1 MTQQEYSQRVRNDI
15 VFFTKNE
22 LGIDFSKAQEI
33 WVTNSTKLV
42 NILTPGNQWGKTLT
56 EAIKHIHH
64 AFTKKTLD
72 GRLATPEE
80 WLRAEYETLNF
91 GLTYEIAKP
100 VKDYI
105 TKIVEGELLITE
117 KSGHSHF
124 NDSKLKGWAIVEN
137 KDNPLPQITWYNGS
151 KTLFR
156 SYDQM
161 GASFKA
167 RRLAFVSGDECG
179 DIPDLI
185 TFVNGTLLPRVV
197 AMRGSIDLIGT
208 PQANK
213 SEDYQRMVQEAKEDP
228 DEQYYYQGG
237 SMYENDFL
245 PREAIAAIERVAD
258 PEMRKQIIYGEF
270 VSTGEKFFAWDEISN
285 AVDPYIKLLDRARG
299 GKYLCAVDFSA
310 AEDYTVIM
318 VVDYS
323 MEPYR
328 VVYHQRFKGKKVSIP
343 MQYELVKD
351 VCRRFNARLIIDSS
365 ALGGKNALAQLGS
378 SNPISFNF
386 TPKSKAEM
394 LSSLKI
400 AFQGGQSEKFRRDLV
415 EEGGIQKDMNQN
427 WGLIRIPEIPELIR
441 ELQNYRLDDENIKN
455 DQVMTLGMAIHWIEL
470 RRPKKHRSV
479 IDIDLLAL

>member
-1 MTQQEYSQRVRNDI
+1 MNPQEYSQRVRDDI
-15 VFFTKNE
+15 QFFAKSE
-22 LGIDFSKAQEI
+22 LGIDLTEAQGI
-33 WVTNSTKLV
+33 WVQNSTKLI

-56 EAIKHIHH
+56 EAIKHIYH
-64 AFTKKTLD
+64 AITKKTLT
-72 GRLATPEE
+72 GRIASPEE
-80 WLRAEYETLNF
+80 WLKAEYETLNF

-105 TKIVEGELLITE
+105 AKIVEGELLVTTRE
-117 KSGHSHF
+117 GHSYF

-179 DIPDLI
+179 DIPDLN

-208 PQANK
+208 PQADK
-213 SEDYQRMVQEAKEDP
+213 SEDYQKMVQEAKDDPEDL
-228 DEQYYYQGG
+228 YYYQGG
-237 SMYENDFL
+237 SMYENSFI
-245 PREAIAAIERVAD
+245 PKESIERIEKIAD
-258 PEMRKQIIYGEF
+258 PELRKQIIYGEF
-270 VSTGEKFFAWDEISN
+270 VNTGEKFFAWDEIRN
-285 AVDPYIKLLDRARG
+285 AIDIGHKLLEKGRG
-299 GKYLCAVDFSA
+299 GKYICSVDFSA

-323 MEPYR
+323 SEPYHL
-328 VVYHQRFKGKKVSIP
+328 VYHQRFKGKKVSIP

-351 VCRRFNARLIIDSS
+351 VRRRFDARLIIDSS

-378 SNPISFNF
+378 ENPISFDF

-400 AFQGGQSEKFRRDLV
+400 AFQGGQSEKFRRDLA
-415 EEGGIQKDMNQN
+415 EDGGIQKDMNPE

-470 RRPKKHRSV
+470 RRPRKHKSV